1 MTGNFEKP
9 VALESSMT
17 SLTGSVAST
26 QAICTRGVMIS
37 PAVRGPKA
45 TERCTRWAV
54 SESSVPSLAER
65 PASEA
70 SSSEDRAER
79 SSSCGSTPNARTMR
93 VGRAVEQLDR
103 VGHHGGEA
111 ADEALGTARDREG
124 DRDAELL
131 GHQLAEDHRGDGGQH
146 QSERDGDA
154 GHRALGDPD
163 RRQRGLEQATR
174 WRARPGSR

>member
-9 VALESSMT
+9 VVLESSMT

-45 TERCTRWAV
+45 TERWTRCAV

-65 PASEA
+65 PAREA

-79 SSSCGSTPNARTMR
+79 SSSCGSTPNARTS
-93 VGRAVEQLDR
+93 A
-103 VGHHGGEA
+103 
-111 ADEALGTARDREG
+111 
-124 DRDAELL
+124 
-131 GHQLAEDHRGDGGQH
+131 LAEPLSSLIG
-146 QSERDGDA
+146 
-154 GHRALGDPD
+154 
-163 RRQRGLEQATR
+163 
-174 WRARPGSR
+174 